1 LLEQWRNLTDGV
13 IPYGCEMFDKA
24 AAGFSIELRYPFLDR
39 RLLEFCLAV
48 PASQK
53 LHHGWIRMIMRRAM
67 KGILPEE
74 IRWRGGKAT
83 LTPNFNRALSMFARE
98 TLEDIIVKNPGKVA
112 TYVNLTTLR
121 NTYHRYLSG
130 SPKAAYDDIWSAVT
144 LALWLRYRE
153 CTNVRAI
160 EEPLCLEIR

>member
-1 LLEQWRNLTDGV
+1 
-13 IPYGCEMFDKA
+13 MFDKA

-53 LHHGWIRMIMRRAM
+53 LHRGWNRMIMRRAM

-83 LTPNFNRALSMFARE
+83 LTPNFNRALLMFGK
-98 TLEDIIVKNPGKVA
+98 DILDDIVLKTHGNVK
-112 TYVNLTTLR
+112 TYVDFKALR
-121 NTYHRYLSG
+121 NMYGQYLCDDG
-130 SPKAAYDDIWSAVT
+130 KTAYYDIWSAVT
-144 LALWLRYRE
+144 LALWLRCRE
-153 CTNVRAI
+153 ATSVSASAGIMQPESLMMKC
-160 EEPLCLEIR
+160 